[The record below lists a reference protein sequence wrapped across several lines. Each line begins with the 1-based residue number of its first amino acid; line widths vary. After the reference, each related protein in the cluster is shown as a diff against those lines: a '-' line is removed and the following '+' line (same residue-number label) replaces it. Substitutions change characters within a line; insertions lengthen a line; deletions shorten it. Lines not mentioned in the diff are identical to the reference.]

1 MRLLTAAAL
10 ASVIGMAPPLAAEEL
25 ARAQPLAPRIV
36 LDLKHRQIRVVDDR
50 GTHGPWPVA
59 IGDPRT
65 PTPTGDFAILTKQV
79 NPVYVSHKG
88 GIRRELSGP
97 SSPVGDRYMAFF
109 RNGRGEFGIHGT
121 PWPHWVRIRAAVS
134 LGCVRMLNSHMRQLF
149 DAVEVGTPLEIQG

>member
-1 MRLLTAAAL
+1 MRFVSVAAL
-10 ASVIGMAPPLAAEEL
+10 CVALGLTHPLAA
-25 ARAQPLAPRIV
+25 AQPTRAQDDGSRIV
-36 LDLKHRQIRVVDDR
+36 LDLKHRQIRVVGDR
-50 GTHGPWPVA
+50 GSYGPWPVA

-65 PTPTGDFAILTKQV
+65 PTPQGDFAILTKQV

-88 GIRRELSGP
+88 GVRRELSGP

-121 PWPHWVRIRAAVS
+121 PWPHWVQIRAAVS

-149 DAVEVGTPLEIQG
+149 DVVEVGTPLQIQG